1 MSLLLIKIEWKNG
14 STGGRLEAGACRGGA
29 GVGRA
34 AKRVRQRKRADA
46 EAGTDSTEVGGKAD
60 THTGNLEP
68 GRREPKRGQ
77 RAVLEFWGVRVWAGE
92 YRTCTSLR

>member
-1 MSLLLIKIEWKNG
+1 MEG
-14 STGGRLEAGACRGGA
+14 QGAFPERRPEAGACRECA

-46 EAGTDSTEVGGKAD
+46 EAGTDSTELGGKAD

-68 GRREPKRGQ
+68 GRGSWKERPEE
-77 RAVLEFWGVRVWAGE
+77 RAKGS
-92 YRTCTSLR
+92 T